1 MFNPFLTLL
10 LHNDLGEGLSEQSIK
25 SNTRIRPHKDICSPT
40 TDAEICHC
48 ASSHTFRS
56 VPLRWKLL
64 CRELTLTESK
74 KLVSSLTLKNRNAL
88 PDLPHTAFPLERLF
102 PGTNWTLNPSCQSLF
117 PGLFQHSGLRG
128 HRWAAWKSFRDAEH
142 TVAVGHWTLAF
153 FLKCQNPDF
162 YCKTCSLQYSM
173 SVSSRQES
181 L

>member
-1 MFNPFLTLL
+1 MFPDHRCRNLSLCQFSHFL
-10 LHNDLGEGLSEQSIK
+10 
-25 SNTRIRPHKDICSPT
+25 IR
-40 TDAEICHC
+40 
-48 ASSHTFRS
+48 ASQVEAA
-56 VPLRWKLL
+56 VPRAYTH
-64 CRELTLTESK
+64 RVK

-88 PDLPHTAFPLERLF
+88 PDLPHTVFPLERLF

-181 L
+181 LWVLNDM

>member
-1 MFNPFLTLL
+1 MGHCLAHWVELKRT
-10 LHNDLGEGLSEQSIK
+10 GV
-25 SNTRIRPHKDICSPT
+25 RIRAHSP
-40 TDAEICHC
+40 
-48 ASSHTFRS
+48 
-56 VPLRWKLL
+56 LL
-64 CRELTLTESK
+64 CHSP
-74 KLVSSLTLKNRNAL
+74 LKNRNAL

>member
-1 MFNPFLTLL
+1 MVL
-10 LHNDLGEGLSEQSIK
+10 
-25 SNTRIRPHKDICSPT
+25 
-40 TDAEICHC
+40 
-48 ASSHTFRS
+48 
-56 VPLRWKLL
+56 
-64 CRELTLTESK
+64 
-74 KLVSSLTLKNRNAL
+74 SLTLKNRNAL

-117 PGLFQHSGLRG
+117 PGLFQRSGLRG

-181 L
+181 LVLKTCNMNVEIGPNVILPRDTSIPSETHVGSVLC